1 MAVFKDKKETKIFIA
16 QAKGIH
22 IYDVYNQSFSDVK
35 LAETGSG
42 IASCLTQSMNS
53 LIKAMILSFFVSA

>member
-1 MAVFKDKKETKIFIA
+1 MTVFKDKKETKIFIA

-42 IASCLTQSMNS
+42 IASCLTQSTHR
-53 LIKAMILSFFVSA
+53 LIKATISSFFASA